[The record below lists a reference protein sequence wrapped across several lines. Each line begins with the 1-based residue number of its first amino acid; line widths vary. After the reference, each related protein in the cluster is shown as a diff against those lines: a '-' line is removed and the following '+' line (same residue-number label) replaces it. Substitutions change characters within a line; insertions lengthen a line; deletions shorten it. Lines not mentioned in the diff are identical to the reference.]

1 MMKTPCALGGIVVPL
16 VTPLDDQEHVD
27 FTGLRRLV
35 DYLLAGAVDS
45 LFVLGTTGEFPR
57 LADEDKKRLIIAVTE
72 AADGKIPVCV
82 GIGDCGTRKSLEL
95 ARLAQECGAD
105 FLVSTLPFYYKVMEV
120 GEQVAFFRSI
130 LDGSDIPV
138 ILYNMPE
145 TVGSEIHVETIRQL
159 LPHPLLIG
167 IKDSGGEKEYFNA
180 LLGLKKTRQ
189 DWKVFCGNE
198 RMAFDSLLAGADGLV
213 PSIGNAFPR
222 MMVAFWEAAVRRD
235 WESART
241 IQNQVNDV
249 NRFNT
254 QINSSLRGVIMRK
267 KALEILGVCGSR
279 VSEPCLSPPAEILR
293 EFEAVVREY
302 HGIYEQKA

>member
-1 MMKTPCALGGIVVPL
+1 
-16 VTPLDDQEHVD
+16 
-27 FTGLRRLV
+27 
-35 DYLLAGAVDS
+35 
-45 LFVLGTTGEFPR
+45 
-57 LADEDKKRLIIAVTE
+57 VTE